1 MKWPLIITGIL
12 VVAAPALAGDDH
24 PAGIGR
30 DQTLAARFKAKTIAE
45 LVARYDSESCIECHE
60 EAHEQWSESA
70 HSRSLFGTGRTA
82 LTFRT
87 AILNGLMT
95 WKASGVEELKDVR
108 VEHLMGCA
116 KCHLPQLADATDDV
130 AREIVESIDAWRT
143 AYLDEDDDKAD
154 ELEETLLSLN
164 INCLVCHNRNAIT
177 HKWTDGY
184 PRTDTVYGLAGGD
197 IAHED
202 ETFSR
207 KETSPIMGASIFC
220 GQCHGEGPNFELEN
234 PTQCAT
240 AYGSYLFAYIPE
252 GGHKTCQQCHMEESG
267 LGHNMQ
273 SYRAKVMS
281 DKAVAMEVTTQ
292 AVVWRDVSTMR
303 PKATVEI
310 DLTNQAGHGIPDG

>member
-1 MKWPLIITGIL
+1 MKWSLIVTGIL
-12 VVAAPALAGDDH
+12 VVAVPVLAGAEH
-24 PAGIGR
+24 PAVIGR
-30 DQTLAARFKAKTIAE
+30 DQTLAAQPKANTIAE

-87 AILNGLMT
+87 AIINGLMT
-95 WKASGVEELKDVR
+95 WKASGVENLEDVR

-130 AREIVESIDAWRT
+130 AREIVLDIDAWRT

-154 ELEETLLSLN
+154 ELEETLSSLN

-184 PRTDTVYGLAGGD
+184 PRTDTVYGLADGAGEHD
-197 IAHED
+197 D

-207 KETSPIMGASIFC
+207 REASPIMGYSIFC

-252 GGHKTCQQCHMEESG
+252 GGEKTCQQCHMEESG

-273 SYRAKVMS
+273 SYRAKEMS
-281 DKAVAMEVTTQ
+281 DQAVDMEVKTQ

-303 PKATVEI
+303 PKVTVQIE
-310 DLTNQAGHGIPDG
+310 LTNRSGHGIPDG